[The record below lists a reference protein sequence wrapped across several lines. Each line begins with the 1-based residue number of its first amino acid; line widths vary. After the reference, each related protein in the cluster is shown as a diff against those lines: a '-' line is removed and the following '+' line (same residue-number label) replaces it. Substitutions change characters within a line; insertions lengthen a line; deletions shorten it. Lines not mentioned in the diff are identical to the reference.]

1 MRPMQTATLSQQLNQ
16 QNEDRL
22 CQPVTFRLAG
32 EYYGVP
38 IMQVREIILP
48 GTITRIPRSPVHVWW
63 GHQLPQEDS
72 CYRSARGFWVG
83 GDRNPRNYSILIL
96 EIADHLV
103 GVLVDAVS
111 EVLRL
116 PHEAIG
122 PPPPFAGRS
131 AKFLTGLAEVAGKLL
146 MVIDMGSIISE
157 EEIDPWTE
165 TDGAADWH
173 SEPTELRGALSVGHI
188 LPAAAPSPM

>member
-1 MRPMQTATLSQQLNQ
+1 MQTATLSQQLNQ

-22 CQPVTFRLAG
+22 CQLVTFRLAG

-48 GTITRIPRSPVHVWW
+48 GTITRIPRSPVHV
-63 GHQLPQEDS
+63 
-72 CYRSARGFWVG
+72 RGVINLRKKVIPVIDLRVVFG
-83 GDRNPRNYSILIL
+83 LEEIEIRETTRILIL